1 MSHFPIEKDDMLA
14 AFADG
19 KIPSAYYWQTLITG
33 MYDTATDVAD
43 LQDKHAEVV
52 QYYNY
57 ILELSNTIDTHYN
70 QIEIWHGKIDVWQQ
84 AVSQNAAITEANK
97 TESET
102 LLANCRESERLATN
116 GASQATASASAAER
130 YSGDAAQSK
139 IAAEQSET
147 NAKVSQQTASLA
159 ASNSTQSSIISVEA
173 KEAAE
178 AAATQAQAS
187 QTVAQS
193 SASEASASKD
203 ATKNSEIRASNEA
216 DRSKLE
222 ADRSLNEADRAEH
235 AANSVTD
242 IPDPTG
248 HEGQWLGTDG
258 KVADWYTLQSF
269 TAGMTM
275 PWPCRLDR
283 IPNGWLHINHQ
294 LLQIAEYQG
303 LFDVMGNVW
312 GGDGVTT
319 FQLPPSDVLP
329 VMAGTAYQLGQKG
342 GANTAITSSNGAFT
356 PVVNVNPATLARDQI
371 PSIPKFTQ
379 MQPTG
384 GALNKVIDIPEN
396 DWSSPVQVDG
406 HSISGHWG
414 PRFKNSLI
422 GGAQPHTHAATCNG
436 APNHTHTVDT
446 RSPFAAIPYIIK
458 T

>member
-1 MSHFPIEKDDMLA
+1 MSNFPIDKDDMLA

-43 LQDKHAEVV
+43 LEQKHAEVV

-57 ILELSNTIDTHYN
+57 ILELSNAIDAHYN
-70 QIEIWHGKIDVWQQ
+70 QIEIWHGDIDTWQQ
-84 AVSQNAAITEANK
+84 AVSQNTAITEANK
-97 TESET
+97 TASET
-102 LLANCRESERLATN
+102 LLDQCQQSEKTATA
-116 GASQATASASAAER
+116 GASQATASATAAER

-147 NAKVSQQTASLA
+147 NAKASQQTASSA
-159 ASNSTQSSIISVEA
+159 ASISTQSSIISVEA

-178 AAATQAQAS
+178 ASATDAEAS
-187 QTVAQS
+187 KTAAQS
-193 SASEASASKD
+193 SASAASASQN
-203 ATKNSEIRASNEA
+203 AARNSETRASNEA

-222 ADRSLNEADRAEH
+222 ADRSHNEADRAER

-258 KVADWYTLQSF
+258 KTADWYTLQSF
-269 TAGMTM
+269 TSGMTM

-283 IPNGWLHINHQ
+283 IPTGWLHINHQ
-294 LLQIAEYQG
+294 LLQIADYQG

-319 FQLPPSDVLP
+319 FQLPPADVLP
-329 VMAGTAYQLGQKG
+329 VMAGTTYQLGQNG
-342 GANTAITSSNGAFT
+342 GANTATTSSHGAFT
-356 PVVNVNPATLARDQI
+356 PVVTINPTTLSRNHI

-396 DWSSPVQVDG
+396 DWSSPIQVDG

-414 PRFKNSLI
+414 PRFRNSLI
-422 GGAQPHTHAATCNG
+422 GGAQSHTHTATCN
-436 APNHTHTVDT
+436 ASPNHTHTVDT
-446 RSPFAAIPYIIK
+446 RSPYAAMPYIIK